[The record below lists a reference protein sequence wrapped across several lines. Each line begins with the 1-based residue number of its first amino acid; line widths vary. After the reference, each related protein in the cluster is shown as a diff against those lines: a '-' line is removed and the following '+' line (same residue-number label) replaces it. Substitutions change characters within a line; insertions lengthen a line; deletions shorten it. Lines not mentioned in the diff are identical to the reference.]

1 MNHLIT
7 LLLRMSLVIAFACLA
22 QFDSTALAASII
34 PVPNTHAGA
43 LTLAQGIVSN
53 SSTLSSAHF
62 VAVPPKGTPHGVSN
76 ALSFFP
82 TNGGTFAIL
91 TTGNAL
97 VAGNA
102 NTSPFTSYDDGG
114 PLIPNRGNSAFD
126 VTILQLNLNAP
137 AGSNCLRFDFAFY
150 SEEFPEYVG
159 SPFNDAFIAELDKST
174 WVAGYT
180 IQAPDNFAFDQDG
193 KVISINSTGVT
204 RMSDLNASGTT
215 YDGATT
221 LLQAATR
228 ITPGTHSLYLSIF
241 DQGDHTYDSA
251 VFVDNLRFETVTNPD
266 AQCRPGAEP
275 KKKTPLIL
283 IPGIGGAK
291 LVNDLGEA
299 WPRVQDLLDSPTDDF
314 TNVLRLA
321 PDGISPLNPNDKAY
335 SSMRPGDILRS
346 ESVRVGPI
354 PYSEDFYATTINTLK
369 QAGYQENADLFIF
382 PYYDWRKD
390 VESLSNQLLDYV
402 DEVRTKAGA
411 SRVDIMAHSMGGM
424 VTRTAL
430 AQPRSAGKVR
440 RVITLGTPILGA
452 PKILGM
458 LEYQTPCFTEVPIF
472 GCITNPATA
481 QQILTNFPSTY
492 QILPGPN
499 YDKAEASP
507 LVIDRDT
514 NGDGKPEGVQS
525 YAQWSAIVRAHRNAQ
540 LMTQNQQYHQTYDQM
555 ALADPQVEFY
565 RIIGSAVGTPTQ
577 IREYTSCFLWTFNC
591 RVAYEIKTTGGDGTI
606 PLHSADVYNPAKGVD
621 YRNGITN
628 AYIANV
634 THGDLPKN
642 QAVLD
647 FALSFF
653 GTAPEAAKPAGLSSV
668 ATTNGRKP
676 EALPA
681 DWPGLAKTTSSG
693 AKLALEGSS
702 LSDTPKPLS
711 GMEVEVL
718 GPLQAYVK
726 DSTGNPLGRPP
737 EEPLSVYYSAIPG
750 GTYYSIRDTQTFFL
764 SQAGS
769 YLTFM
774 KVADPGGMR
783 VRVRTYANDQLDG
796 QAVFQ
801 VNAPVGAKLELPF
814 ASGQALSALRL
825 KIDRDGNGVIDQE
838 VGPDSVITGPAASDQ
853 LPPSTKL
860 ALHLDTQR
868 QCQLT
873 LTAQDEPG
881 GSGVAAIYYF
891 LQGISQQP
899 GIYTSP
905 FSFPCGTLVKYMSA
919 DRAGNME
926 LIQTV
931 QTVPLD
937 IKLGSD
943 PNSLN
948 LGAKGNT
955 PAAILST
962 AAFDAPKVELTSI
975 TLAGA
980 SIALK
985 PNGSRMATSEDV
997 NKDRR
1002 PDLVVHFD
1010 TTKLQLT
1017 NSSTEALLKGKMQD
1031 GTPAL
1036 GVDWVKIVP

>member
-1 MNHLIT
+1 MNRQLT
-7 LLLRMSLVIAFACLA
+7 LLLRVSLMLAFGLLA
-22 QFDSTALAASII
+22 QFTGTALAASIN
-34 PVPNTHAGA
+34 PVPSTDAGA
-43 LTLAQGIVSN
+43 LALAQGIVSN
-53 SSTLSSAHF
+53 LSTLSSAHF
-62 VAVPPKGTPHGVSN
+62 LTVPPKGTPHGVSN

-102 NTSPFTSYDDGG
+102 NTSPFTSFDDGG

-137 AGSNCLRFDFAFY
+137 AGTNCLRFDFAFY
-150 SEEFPEYVG
+150 SEEFPEFVG
-159 SPFNDAFIAELDKST
+159 SAFNDAFIAELDKST

-180 IQAPDNFAFDQDG
+180 IQAPDNFAFDPDG

-221 LLQAATR
+221 LLQAAAR

-241 DQGDHTYDSA
+241 DQGDHTFDSA
-251 VFVDNLRFETVTNPD
+251 VFLDNLRFETVANPD

-283 IPGIGGAK
+283 IPGIGGSK

-299 WPRVQDLLDSPTDDF
+299 WPRVQDLLYSPTDEF

-335 SSMRPGDILRS
+335 SSVRPGDILRS
-346 ESVRVGPI
+346 ETVHVGPI

-369 QAGYQENADLFIF
+369 NAGYQENVDLFIF

-390 VESLSNQLLDYV
+390 VEGLGNRLLDYL
-402 DEVRTKAGA
+402 DEVRTKTGTG
-411 SRVDIMAHSMGGM
+411 RVDLMAHSMGGM

-430 AQPRSAGKVR
+430 AQPRSVGKVR

-458 LEYQTPCFTEVPIF
+458 LEYQTPCFTEVPLF

-481 QQILTNFPSTY
+481 QAILTNFPSTY
-492 QILPGPN
+492 QIMPGPN
-499 YDKAEASP
+499 YDKAEVSP
-507 LVIDRDT
+507 LMIDRDT

-525 YAQWSAIVRAHRNAQ
+525 YAQWSAIVREHRNAQ
-540 LMTQNQQYHQTYDQM
+540 LMNKNQQYHQAYDKM
-555 ALADPQVEFY
+555 TLADPQVEFY
-565 RIIGSAVGTPTQ
+565 RIIGSAVGTPAQ

-591 RVAYEIKTTGGDGTI
+591 HVAYEVKTTSGDGTI
-606 PLHSADVYNPAKGVD
+606 PLHSADVYNPTRGVD
-621 YRNGITN
+621 YRNGIAN
-628 AYIANV
+628 AYINNV

-642 QAVLD
+642 QAVSD

-653 GTAPEAAKPAGLSSV
+653 GTAPEAAKPAGLSSA
-668 ATTNGRKP
+668 ATINGREP

-681 DWPGLAKTTSSG
+681 DWPGSVKTVSSV
-693 AKLALEGSS
+693 AKLALESS
-702 LSDTPKPLS
+702 ALSDTPKPLS

-726 DSTGNPLGRPP
+726 DNADNLLGRPP
-737 EEPLSVYYSAIPG
+737 EEPLAIYFSAVPG
-750 GTYYSIRDTQTFFL
+750 GTYYSIRDTQTYFL

-769 YLTFM
+769 YLTFF
-774 KVADPGGMR
+774 KVADQGGMR
-783 VRVRTYANDQLDG
+783 VRVRTYANDQLNG

-801 VNAPVGAKLELPF
+801 VNAPVEAKLQLPF
-814 ASGQALSALRL
+814 ASGQALTALRL

-838 VGPDSVITGPAASDQ
+838 VSPDSVITGPAASDQ

-860 ALHLDTQR
+860 ALHLDTKR

-891 LQGISQQP
+891 LQGLSQQP
-899 GIYTSP
+899 GMYTSP
-905 FSFPCGTLVKYMSA
+905 VSFPCGTLVKYMSA

-937 IKLGSD
+937 IKPGSD

-962 AAFDAPKVELTSI
+962 SAFDASKVDVASI
-975 TLAGA
+975 TLAGS

-985 PNGSRMATSEDV
+985 PNGTRMATFQDV
-997 NKDRR
+997 NKDKR
-1002 PDLVVHFD
+1002 PDLVVHFA
-1010 TTKLQLT
+1010 TTNLQLT
-1017 NSSTEALLKGKMQD
+1017 NGSTEALLRGKMQD